1 MYIACILYFKGQACA
16 RPSTPLLSFVPFHR
30 GALARRTGI
39 LIILRQIVF
48 PFIEG
53 HLVLQ

>member
-16 RPSTPLLSFVPFHR
+16 RPSTPLLSFIPFHR
-30 GALARRTGI
+30 GALARRI